1 MATIEKDKA
10 VTSYDQKQVVSLK
23 GVNNFSQLVLKRML
37 LDNIPPTPQNYQVY
51 FEKLLLGQNIQQQ
64 KAIQEILDLEKD
76 SKSDHIVEIEKN
88 AKESFSLMKSL
99 ANSISIVYQK
109 TRQMQ
114 ALVKSKKEEIAKNPN
129 KYTLVSFEEE
139 LNVLSQILNTH
150 INNITQKYKLI
161 SKASKDFEDYTI
173 YDKRFEV
180 YNKKYLL
187 SVIDSELESI
197 KVFGHHSAILAL
209 KIDEESISNIKWQK
223 DKTLLMKTVAKMIL
237 KTSRRSDI
245 VSYYE
250 NDVFIIVLKHTNFD
264 QALQTA
270 QRVEN
275 MIADANFILDSQ
287 EVEVRLLTAVEKID
301 PNITK
306 EQIIVSALDKLVT

>member
-1 MATIEKDKA
+1 MATIEKDKT
-10 VTSYDQKQVVSLK
+10 VKSYDQKQVVSLK

-51 FEKLLLGQNIQQQ
+51 FEKLLLGQSVQQK
-64 KAIQEILDLEKD
+64 KAIQEVLDLEKD
-76 SKSDHIVEIEKN
+76 AKSDHIVEIEKN

-99 ANSISIVYQK
+99 ANSISIVHQK

-114 ALVKSKKEEIAKNPN
+114 TLAKSKKEEIAKNPN

-139 LNVLSQILNTH
+139 LNALSQILNTH

-187 SVIDSELESI
+187 SVIESELESI
-197 KVFGHHSAILAL
+197 KNFGNHSAILAL
-209 KIDEESISNIKWQK
+209 KIDEESISNVKWQK

-270 QRVEN
+270 QRVED

-306 EQIIVSALDKLVT
+306 EQTIVSALDRL